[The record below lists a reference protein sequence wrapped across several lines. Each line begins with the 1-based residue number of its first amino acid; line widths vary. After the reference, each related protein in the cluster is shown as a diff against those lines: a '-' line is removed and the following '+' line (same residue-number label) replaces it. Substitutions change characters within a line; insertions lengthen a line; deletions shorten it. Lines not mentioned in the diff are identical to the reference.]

1 MFKGVMAST
10 VGLVMVLATPNLA
23 KAEGFFEGAYLGF
36 TNPPPAGIVGD
47 LLGGPG
53 AGAGANF
60 GFAGGV
66 ARYNILE
73 SAGFLGVAGD
83 SFSFPMLQNELGA
96 PIGAFFGRRWQYDWR
111 VFGVEAYLHSS
122 TVNHEWTLNPGVSP
136 ASSRFR
142 LKTHWVG
149 TVTATVGVAF
159 SRLLLFGQAGLAFSH
174 YVLDI
179 DTVIPNSR
187 VSAAQARLGVAVGAG
202 AEFAVTRR
210 VSLGIG
216 YRAYVLAPY
225 RLTDGTEDLTVQV
238 AAHSVTARLIY
249 RFGTSERL
257 QNWTAP
263 FNWGGLYVGNYL
275 GVLWQLGGTVG
286 YDWTFGN
293 NNLAGVSFRGGVA
306 LCCGLSYDF
315 EASARVGRIMGDNVL
330 VYAKATVAT
339 QTGTF
344 FGVVTGPYYSAGLG
358 VEVALTPRVT
368 GFAEWRAIGAP
379 GLGFAD
385 GYITVGFNFHFG
397 QRR

>member
-1 MFKGVMAST
+1 
-10 VGLVMVLATPNLA
+10 LATPSLA
-23 KAEGFFEGAYLGF
+23 KAENYFESAYVGF
-36 TNPPPAGIVGD
+36 TNPPPPGTVGE
-47 LLGGPG
+47 LFGFGGGVGGPG
-53 AGAGANF
+53 FNF
-60 GFAGGV
+60 GFAGGI

-73 SAGFLGVAGD
+73 SAGFLGLAGE

-122 TVNHEWTLNPGVSP
+122 TVNHEWTLNPGTNFDNT
-136 ASSRFR
+136 RFR

-149 TVTATVGVAF
+149 TVTATAGVAF
-159 SRLLLFGQAGLAFSH
+159 DRLLLFTQAGVAMSH
-174 YVLDI
+174 YVLDV
-179 DTVIPNSR
+179 DSDNLPR
-187 VSAAQARLGVAVGAG
+187 VSPAQARLGVAVGAG

-225 RLTDGTEDLTVQV
+225 RVTAGSEDLIVQV

-257 QNWTAP
+257 QNWTEP

-315 EASARVGRIMGDNVL
+315 EASARVGRLMGDNVL
-330 VYAKATVAT
+330 VYAKVTAAT

-344 FGVVTGPYYSAGLG
+344 FGVATGPYYSAGVG
-358 VEVALTPRVT
+358 VEVVLTPRVT
-368 GFAEWRAIGAP
+368 GFTEWRAIGAP
-379 GLGFAD
+379 GLGFGD
-385 GYITVGFNFHFG
+385 GYITAGFNFHFG